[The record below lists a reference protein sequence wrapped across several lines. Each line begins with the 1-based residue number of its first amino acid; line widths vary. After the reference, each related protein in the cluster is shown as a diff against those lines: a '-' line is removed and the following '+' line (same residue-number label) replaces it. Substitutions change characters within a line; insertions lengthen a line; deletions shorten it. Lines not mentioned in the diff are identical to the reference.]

1 MNGLPAL
8 AQSVQS
14 QGRGNDSMLVHM
26 TPREVGGL
34 QALAMA
40 NGGSL
45 TINPQTGLPEAGFL
59 DNILPMIAGAALT
72 IGTSGAIDPFT
83 ASMIVGGGTAAV
95 TGDVEKGFQAGFS
108 AYGGAGLGGS
118 LAATGS
124 QTAMQAEAARQAA
137 AMQPATTAAMQPATT
152 AATAA
157 TTATSTNPATQALL
171 KTGMSPE
178 QAIAHTKG
186 STLAATPPVVNVAP
200 PVTPPVAT
208 PPSFD
213 MTAIEQAGQ
222 QGGLTN
228 LKGGFQALGEEP
240 GRELFMQNVGG
251 YGGLAK
257 YGGAAALPMLMDSGS
272 QGAPAGAP
280 QNIRPYEYD
289 PGRQD
294 ATYRTGAPTES
305 TAEQRYFDPR
315 FKPMPIYRAKDGGSV
330 PMLEDGGFV
339 MTKKAV
345 DGLGGGSNKKGQ
357 EELKK
362 GLGAIALKGPGAR
375 KGPKAGKDDK
385 IKTSIEGKI
394 PARVS
399 HGEAYVTKKGVRK
412 AGGTTNMYELM
423 RRAARKA

>member
-1 MNGLPAL
+1 
-8 AQSVQS
+8 
-14 QGRGNDSMLVHM
+14 MLVHM

-72 IGTSGAIDPFT
+72 IGTGGAIDPFT
-83 ASMIVGGGTAAV
+83 ASMIVGGGTAVV
-95 TGDVEKGFQAGFS
+95 TGDVERGFS
-108 AYGGAGLGGS
+108 AGLGAYGGAGLGGS
-118 LAATGS
+118 LATTGS
-124 QTAMQAEAARQAA
+124 QTAMQAEAAKQAA
-137 AMQPATTAAMQPATT
+137 AMPTTATPVLAPQAV
-152 AATAA
+152 
-157 TTATSTNPATQALL
+157 TATSTNPATQSLL
-171 KTGMSPE
+171 NTGMSPE
-178 QAIAHTKG
+178 QAIAQTKG
-186 STLAATPPVVNVAP
+186 STLAATPPVVNVTP

-228 LKGGFQALGEEP
+228 LKGGFQALGGGP

-257 YGGAAALPMLMDSGS
+257 YGGAAVLPLLSSDAE
-272 QGAPAGAP
+272 GAPAGSP
-280 QNIRPYEYD
+280 QMIRPYQYD

-294 ATYRTGAPTES
+294 VAYRTGAPTES
-305 TAEQRYFDPR
+305 TAEQEYFRPRYA
-315 FKPMPIYRAKDGGSV
+315 PMPIYRAKDGGSV

-375 KGPKAGKDDK
+375 RGPKAGKDDK

-399 HGEAYVTKKGVRK
+399 HGEAYVTKKGVKK
-412 AGGTTNMYELM
+412 AGGTTNMYALM
-423 RRAARKA
+423 KKAERRA

>member
-72 IGTSGAIDPFT
+72 IGTGGAIDPFT

-95 TGDVEKGFQAGFS
+95 TGDVEKGFQAGFG

-137 AMQPATTAAMQPATT
+137 AMPGSSAFQAAQTSIDPTLLEGMSAQQVGATIPGSSAFQAAQSNIDPAVLETMSAQQV
-152 AATAA
+152 AATVPP
-157 TTATSTNPATQALL
+157 S
-171 KTGMSPE
+171 S
-178 QAIAHTKG
+178 
-186 STLAATPPVVNVAP
+186 ATPAFN
-200 PVTPPVAT
+200 
-208 PPSFD
+208 
-213 MTAIEQAGQ
+213 MEAINAAGQ

-257 YGGAAALPMLMDSGS
+257 YGGAAALPLLSSDA

-294 ATYRTGAPTES
+294 VAYRTGAPTES
-305 TAEQRYFDPR
+305 SAEQRYFDPR

>member
-1 MNGLPAL
+1 
-8 AQSVQS
+8 
-14 QGRGNDSMLVHM
+14 MLVHM

-72 IGTSGAIDPFT
+72 IGSGGMIDPFT

-95 TGDVEKGFQAGFS
+95 TGDVEKGFQAGFG

-137 AMQPATTAAMQPATT
+137 AMPGSSALQAAQ
-152 AATAA
+152 
-157 TTATSTNPATQALL
+157 TNIDPTLL
-171 KTGMSPE
+171 EGMSAQQVGATVPGSSAF
-178 QAIAHTKG
+178 QAAQSNIDPAVLETM
-186 STLAATPPVVNVAP
+186 SAP
-200 PVTPPVAT
+200 QVSAIV
-208 PPSFD
+208 PPSSAAPAFD

-257 YGGAAALPMLMDSGS
+257 YGGAAALPLLSSDA

-280 QNIRPYEYD
+280 QMMRPYEYD

-294 ATYRTGAPTES
+294 VAYRTGAPTES
-305 TAEQRYFDPR
+305 SAEQRYFDPR
-315 FKPMPIYRAKDGGSV
+315 FKPMPIYKAKDGGSV

-357 EELKK
+357 EKLKK

-375 KGPKAGKDDK
+375 RGPKAGKDDK

-399 HGEAYVTKKGVRK
+399 HGEAYVTKKGVKK

>member
-8 AQSVQS
+8 AQNIQS

-34 QALAMA
+34 QALALA
-40 NGGSL
+40 HGGSL

-72 IGTSGAIDPFT
+72 IGTGGAIDPFT

-95 TGDVEKGFQAGFS
+95 TGDVERGFSAGLS

-118 LAATGS
+118 LTATGS
-124 QTAMQAEAARQAA
+124 QTAMQAEAAKQAA
-137 AMQPATTAAMQPATT
+137 AMPTTASPVLAPQAV
-152 AATAA
+152 
-157 TTATSTNPATQALL
+157 TSTNPATQSLL
-171 KTGMSPE
+171 NNGMSPDL
-178 QAIAHTKG
+178 AIAQTKG

-200 PVTPPVAT
+200 PVTPPVAN

-228 LKGGFQALGEEP
+228 LKGGFQALGGEP

-257 YGGAAALPMLMDSGS
+257 YGGAAALPMMMDSDA
-272 QGAPAGAP
+272 QGAPAGSP
-280 QNIRPYEYD
+280 QMIRPYQYD
-289 PGRQD
+289 PGRQNV
-294 ATYRTGAPTES
+294 AYRTGAMGES
-305 TAEQRYFDPR
+305 TAEQEYFRPRYT
-315 FKPMPIYRAKDGGSV
+315 PMPIYRAKDGGSV
-330 PMLEDGGFV
+330 PILEDGGFV

-345 DGLGGGSNKKGQ
+345 DGLGGGNNKKGQ
-357 EELKK
+357 EALKK
-362 GLGAIALKGPGAR
+362 GLGAIPLKG
-375 KGPKAGKDDK
+375 KGTGTSDSIKTTIAGKV
-385 IKTSIEGKI
+385 

-399 HGEAYVTKKGVRK
+399 NGEAYVTKKGVKK
-412 AGGTTNMYELM
+412 AGGTTNMYALM
-423 RRAARKA
+423 KKAERKA

>member
-34 QALAMA
+34 QALALA
-40 NGGSL
+40 HGGSL

-72 IGTSGAIDPFT
+72 IGTGGAIDPFT

-95 TGDVEKGFQAGFS
+95 TGDVEKGFQAGFG
-108 AYGGAGLGGS
+108 AYGGAGLGQGLTAAGS
-118 LAATGS
+118 SAATASAAPLGGS
-124 QTAMQAEAARQAA
+124 SAVPGASQSLLPAASQPAAVGGMSFPPGAQPGLSGLTGVTPPVPGGVTAPAPTGFDAAKQGFKGVFSGGEVGEAARQ
-137 AMQPATTAAMQPATT
+137 
-152 AATAA
+152 
-157 TTATSTNPATQALL
+157 
-171 KTGMSPE
+171 GFMS
-178 QAIAHTKG
+178 
-186 STLAATPPVVNVAP
+186 
-200 PVTPPVAT
+200 
-208 PPSFD
+208 
-213 MTAIEQAGQ
+213 Q
-222 QGGLTN
+222 QG
-228 LKGGFQALGEEP
+228 
-240 GRELFMQNVGG
+240 VGG
-251 YGGLAK
+251 LGGLAK
-257 YGGAAALPMLMDSGS
+257 YGGAAAVPMMMDSGS
-272 QGAPAGAP
+272 QGAPAGTP

-294 ATYRTGAPTES
+294 VAYRTGAPTES

-375 KGPKAGKDDK
+375 RGPKAGKDDK

-399 HGEAYVTKKGVRK
+399 HGEAYVTKKGVKK